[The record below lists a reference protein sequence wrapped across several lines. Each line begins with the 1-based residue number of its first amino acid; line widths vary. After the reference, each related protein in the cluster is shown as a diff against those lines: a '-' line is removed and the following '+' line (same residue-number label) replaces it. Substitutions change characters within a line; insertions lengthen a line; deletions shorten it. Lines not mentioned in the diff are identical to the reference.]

1 MNHAQLVALGRA
13 LRLSGEHGQRLED
26 AAAAT
31 DVSEIR
37 SDLQRALT
45 LVDDAIQTAKPPM
58 RCPEH
63 PSGPVDPT
71 HPTCAC
77 CARPAAAPDC
87 APRPAPAPLTRTTRK
102 RRHFACPP
110 TTRSADD
117 PQPRRRWLAELWNGR
132 AW

>member
-13 LRLSGEHGQRLED
+13 LRLTGEHGQRLQD

-45 LVDDAIQTAKPPM
+45 LVDDAIQTAKPTT

-63 PSGPVDPT
+63 PSSLVDPD
-71 HPTCAC
+71 
-77 CARPAAAPDC
+77 AADLCLLCETRRRAGLRTP
-87 APRPAPAPLTRTTRK
+87 PRPRTPHPDGQEAP
-102 RRHFACPP
+102 PP
-110 TTRSADD
+110 RVPSCHASRADD
-117 PQPRRRWLAELWNGR
+117 P
-132 AW
+132 